1 MIVIYVEKKTAAKS
15 IAEALNAGQFKKKK
29 DLTKKKLGILGYW
42 NFFWND
48 EETFII
54 YGVGHLAELYSAKD
68 YDSKFEEWNLTEF
81 PCVPE
86 RFKTKPSDKTID
98 YYNQAKELFKKAD
111 LIISATDPDREGQVV
126 FDYLYKTTGVSTPWK
141 RAWLPSDLT
150 PAKIRTAFNN
160 LEDWSVH
167 YPLTL
172 AGNVRS
178 ISDWLIG
185 INLTVASTLKFGGRT
200 LMNEGRVQTTVLN
213 MIVQRTREI
222 DAFKPESFWKI
233 NAEIIISKDITFNA
247 VLVDPSQFS
256 DKEAAETLLDE
267 LNTYGE
273 AIITNKE
280 CKKRTLKKPLLYSTT
295 ELQIA
300 VNKKY
305 GYDVTKIAADMEA
318 LYNGHYITYPRTNAV
333 VLSESLESETRNN
346 IKKLFST
353 GEYKRFFRTESK
365 WSPFTNRHFDDFLIK
380 KSEDSHTAVVPTSVI
395 PDFKTLTTEQRN
407 IYDMIARSIICLAYD
422 DVEVEDTTLEIK
434 IGDHIFKASGSVE
447 LNYADSWH
455 KVIKD
460 ELDNSLPNVKIG
472 DRLLFNP
479 FISEGKTKPPA
490 YYTQASLLKAMTY
503 ANRLVEDEDVA
514 SFMKSAECGLGTGGT
529 RPEIVGGLI
538 RNQLIAVE
546 KKRLV
551 PTQKGYWLIDHI
563 PDELTMIK
571 DVTTTGKWEQMLNVI
586 ATSDV
591 KTAKALSAQFIKRIS
606 VATRVYFKA
615 IADSPSDYFSE
626 TESGKKLDGS
636 IYNCPKCGKPLK
648 RFNWGFSCS
657 GWNEGCKFALG
668 KFRNKQLTEKQ
679 MTDLLEKGK
688 TGKITFTSAK
698 TKTKYQGFLSFDE
711 NKDLKFEFI
720 NSKKKE
726 G

>member
-15 IAEALNAGQFKKKK
+15 IAEALNAGQFKKRK

-42 NFFWND
+42 SFYWKD
-48 EETFII
+48 EETYII
-54 YGVGHLAELYSAKD
+54 YGVGHLTELYSAKD
-68 YDSKFEEWNLTEF
+68 YDSKYEEWSLSTF
-81 PCVPE
+81 PCVPV
-86 RFKTKPSDKTID
+86 RFKTKPSENTID
-98 YYNQAKELFKKAD
+98 YYNQAKDLFNKAD

-126 FDYLYKTTGVSTPWK
+126 FDYLYKTTGVKTPWK

-150 PAKIRTAFNN
+150 PAKIRHAFDN

-222 DAFKPESFWKI
+222 DAFKPENFWKI

-256 DKEAAETLLDE
+256 DKEAAEMLLDE

-305 GYDVTKIAADMEA
+305 GYDVTKIAAEMEA
-318 LYNGHYITYPRTNAV
+318 LYNNHYITYPRTNAV
-333 VLSESLESETRNN
+333 VLSNSLENETRKN

-353 GEYKRFFRTESK
+353 SEYKRYFRTESK

-395 PDFKTLTTEQRN
+395 PDFSTLTLEQRN

-434 IGDHIFKASGSVE
+434 IGDYTFTASGSVE
-447 LNYADSWH
+447 LNYSDSWH
-455 KVIKD
+455 NVVKEKS
-460 ELDNSLPNVKIG
+460 DNSLPKVNIG
-472 DRLLFNP
+472 DRFSFNP
-479 FISEGKTKPPA
+479 YITEGKTKAPA

-503 ANRLVEDEDVA
+503 ANRLVEDEDVS

-529 RPEIVGGLI
+529 RPEIIGGLI
-538 RNQLIAVE
+538 KNQMIIVE
-546 KKRLV
+546 KKHLV
-551 PTQKGYWLIDHI
+551 PTDKGYWLIDHI
-563 PDELTMIK
+563 PDELCMIK
-571 DVTTTGKWEQMLNVI
+571 DVATTGKWEQMLSVI

-591 KTAKALSAQFIKRIS
+591 DTAKSLSLQFIKRIS
-606 VATRVYFKA
+606 AATRVYFKS

-626 TESGKKLDGS
+626 TTSGKKLDGS
-636 IYNCPKCGKPLK
+636 IYNCPKCGKPLRK
-648 RFNWGFSCS
+648 FTWGYGCTGKES
-657 GWNEGCKFALG
+657 GCDFAVGTFRG
-668 KFRNKQLTEKQ
+668 KKLTEKQ

-688 TGKITFTSAK
+688 TGKMTFTAK
-698 TKTKYQGFLSFDE
+698 NKTKYQGYLSFDS
-711 NKDLKFEFI
+711 NNNIEFHFV
-720 NSKKKE
+720 NNKKKE

>member
-1 MIVIYVEKKTAAKS
+1 MIVIYVEKKSAAKS

-42 NFFWND
+42 NFYWND
-48 EETFII
+48 EETYII
-54 YGVGHLAELYSAKD
+54 YGVGHLTELYSAKD
-68 YDSKFEEWNLTEF
+68 YDSKYEEWSLSAF

-86 RFKTKPSDKTID
+86 RFKTKPSEGTID
-98 YYNQAKELFKKAD
+98 YYNLAKELFSKAD

-126 FDYLYKTTGVSTPWK
+126 FDYLYKTTGVKTPWK

-150 PAKIRTAFNN
+150 PAKIRKAFDN

-185 INLTVASTLKFGGRT
+185 INLTVASTLKFGGKT

-222 DAFKPESFWKI
+222 ESFKPESFWKI
-233 NAEIIISKDITFNA
+233 AAEITVSDGMVFNA
-247 VLVDPSQFS
+247 NLVEPTQF
-256 DKEAAETLLDE
+256 DKKEEAEALLKK
-267 LNTYGE
+267 LNAVNE
-273 AIITNKE
+273 AIIVDKIS
-280 CKKRTLKKPLLYSTT
+280 KRRTLKKPLLFSTT

-305 GYDVTKIAADMEA
+305 GYDVTQIAAEMEA
-318 LYNGHYITYPRTNAV
+318 LYNNHYITYPRTNAV
-333 VLSESLESETRNN
+333 VLSNSLENETRNN

-353 GEYKRFFRTESK
+353 ERYKKYFRTESK
-365 WSPFTNRHFDDFLIK
+365 WSPFTDRHFDDFLIK
-380 KSEDSHTAVVPTSVI
+380 KSEDSHTAVVPTTVI
-395 PDFKTLTTEQRN
+395 PDFSKLTLEQRN

-434 IGDHIFKASGSVE
+434 IGGYAFKASGSVE
-447 LNYADSWH
+447 LNYSESWH
-455 KVIKD
+455 RVIKD
-460 ELDNSLPNVKIG
+460 ESDNSLPNVKVG
-472 DRLLFNP
+472 DRFSFNP
-479 FISEGKTKPPA
+479 SINEGKTKAPS
-490 YYTQASLLKAMTY
+490 YFTQASLLKAMTY
-503 ANRLVEDEDVA
+503 ANRLVEDEDVS

-538 RNQLIAVE
+538 KNKLIAIE
-546 KKRLV
+546 KKHLV
-551 PTQKGYWLIDHI
+551 PTDKGYWLIDHI
-563 PDELTMIK
+563 PNELKMIK
-571 DVTTTGKWEQMLNVI
+571 DVATTGKWEQMLSVI
-586 ATSDV
+586 ATSDL
-591 KTAKALSAQFIKRIS
+591 KTAVALSAKFTNRIS
-606 VATRVYFKA
+606 DATRLYFKA
-615 IADSPSDYFSE
+615 IADAPSDYFSD
-626 TESGKKLDGS
+626 TDSGKKLDGS

-648 RFNWGFSCS
+648 KFDWGYGCT
-657 GWNEGCKFALG
+657 GRNDGCKFALG
-668 KFRNKQLTEKQ
+668 SFRNKKLTEKQ

-688 TGKITFTSAK
+688 TGKMTFTSNK
-698 TKTKYQGFLSFDE
+698 DTKYQGYLAFDE
-711 NKDLKFEFI
+711 NNNIKFNFA